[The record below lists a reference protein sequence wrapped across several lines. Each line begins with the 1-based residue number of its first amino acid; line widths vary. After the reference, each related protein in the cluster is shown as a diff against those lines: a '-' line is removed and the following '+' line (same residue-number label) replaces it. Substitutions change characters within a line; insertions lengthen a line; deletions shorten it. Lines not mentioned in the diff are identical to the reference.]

1 MNREADQ
8 LPWRAKP
15 AHHQE
20 QRVEKN
26 VVMTRNGRI
35 EQRLDVC
42 QLLASEIAD
51 ASRQARSDHAERVTQ
66 TQDRRKFTHIIK
78 RMWCADL
85 TDEPLRSFLILG
97 D

>member
-8 LPWRAKP
+8 LPRRAKP

-26 VVMTRNGRI
+26 VAMTRNGRI
-35 EQRLDVC
+35 EQRLDVFE
-42 QLLASEIAD
+42 LLASEIAD
-51 ASRQARSDHAERVTQ
+51 AWRQARTDNAEGVTQ

-78 RMWCADL
+78 RMRCADL
-85 TDEPLRSFLILG
+85 TDKPLRSFLILF